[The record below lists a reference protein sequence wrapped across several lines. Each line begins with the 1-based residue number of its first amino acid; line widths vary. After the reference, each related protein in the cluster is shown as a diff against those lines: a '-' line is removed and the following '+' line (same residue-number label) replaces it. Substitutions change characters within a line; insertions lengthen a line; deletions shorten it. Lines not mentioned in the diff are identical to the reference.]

1 MAATSSAEVVPVNE
15 RNTDAILRD
24 PRSLQRVPTLDEV
37 PSPSANPRRGEVV
50 VYSGVSFGASRNAYQ
65 SHSQA
70 SQTRSPTGP
79 IERMELFTDEA
90 KPGQVY
96 ARVMIIDEGS
106 ATPREALITPM
117 IGVSKQDKSQ
127 LDTTYSLHDL
137 VERANVELQR
147 FFRDNGAIDSDVK
160 RKEFGEFI
168 EEQESMS
175 FLLSNLVNRN
185 KEKGFDLF
193 SAYFSPG
200 GVKSGVGVFLNTW
213 L

>member
-15 RNTDAILRD
+15 RDTGAILSD
-24 PRSLQRVPTLDEV
+24 PRSLQRVPTIDEV
-37 PSPSANPRRGEVV
+37 PLPTAQPRRGEVV
-50 VYSGVSFGASRNAYQ
+50 VYSGVSFGASRKAYQ
-65 SHSQA
+65 A
-70 SQTRSPTGP
+70 PSQTKAPSGP
-79 IERMELFTDEA
+79 IEGMQLFTDED

-96 ARVMIIDEGS
+96 ARVMILDEGS
-106 ATPREALITPM
+106 STPREALITPL
-117 IGVSKQDKSQ
+117 IGVAKQEKAQ
-127 LDTTYSLHDL
+127 LDTDYSLHDL

-147 FFRDNGAIDSDVK
+147 FFHDKGAIDSEVK

-168 EEQESMS
+168 RKREETS
-175 FLLSNLVNRN
+175 FLFSNLMNRN

-193 SAYFSPG
+193 SAYFAPG